1 MRSGLSCP
9 PGYSLLSATDYD
21 YDYDYDYGYDYGY
34 DWEDEDDTPFST
46 IHN

>member
-21 YDYDYDYGYDYGY
+21 YDYDYD
-34 DWEDEDDTPFST
+34 WEDEDDTPFST